1 MAAGALPF
9 LFDRERVGEGAEGG
23 ATVGIFCLLDCRVED
38 PDSEEVEVV
47 VLLGLLSSL
56 GTAAFRFR
64 LVGVVVEGGSAPSLE
79 EVAFGK
85 AAEAD
90 APDERDAWATWRA
103 DDLVILCGPAV
114 AVANALGEEGR
125 RTSLSAADVRSAMP
139 RRRYA
144 MRRKARPSKR
154 RH

>member
-56 GTAAFRFR
+56 GKAAFRFR

-85 AAEAD
+85 AAGAD

-103 DDLVILCGPAV
+103 DDLVILADMSMLLVKIWANADLC
-114 AVANALGEEGR
+114 VANCEAEERDCSSDENGK
-125 RTSLSAADVRSAMP
+125 
-139 RRRYA
+139 
-144 MRRKARPSKR
+144 RKK
-154 RH
+154 